1 MPAAWPHL
9 SSIILS
15 CVHAAAA
22 QPSQLDMHGTLSCT
36 GQSSQLCCVAGRVLV
51 GLGVGLAS
59 CVAPV
64 FISECAPSDVRAAL
78 VIGNVFMIT
87 FGQFSAYLSD
97 YLFAGVPGTWRYR
110 LLSCQL

>member
-1 MPAAWPHL
+1 M
-9 SSIILS
+9 
-15 CVHAAAA
+15 
-22 QPSQLDMHGTLSCT
+22 
-36 GQSSQLCCVAGRVLV
+36 

-97 YLFAGVPGTWRYR
+97 YAFAGLPGTWRWDCCSLVSGLC
-110 LLSCQL
+110 LLSEA